1 MSGDVARPALAGRWY
16 HSHEED
22 TEGRTVF
29 RPESYPLPP
38 SRGRRSF
45 ELHPDGKLIDYKIG
59 ADDRPAASRGS
70 WRLGDG
76 NTLEFTPDG
85 GDAPATVMQV
95 DSVTPEKLVVKRHVS

>member
-1 MSGDVARPALAGRWY
+1 MSGDVARTALAGRWY

-45 ELHPDGKLIDYKIG
+45 ELHPDGRMINYGIG
-59 ADDRPAASRGS
+59 ADDRPAVSQGS

-76 NTLEFTPDG
+76 NALEFTPEG
-85 GDAPATVMQV
+85 SDALSTVMQV
-95 DSVTPEKLVVKRHVS
+95 DSLTPEKLVVKRQVP